1 MKILGISAHYHDSA
15 AALLIDGVPVC
26 AVQEER
32 LSRRKN
38 DAGFP
43 MAAIEWCLDHAG
55 LDPADLDA
63 VVFYER
69 SMLKFERI
77 LICSLRAFPRSWRS
91 FPNAIKNS
99 LGDKVWVRG
108 IISSYLDVP
117 RRKILFTGH
126 HHAHAATAFLT
137 APTRRAAILTAD
149 GVGEWATVT
158 AGQGDRRSDGRT
170 EIKLLREIRF
180 PHSLGM
186 LYSTFTAYLGFAVN
200 EGEYK
205 VMGLAAHGRP
215 TMIDKVQ
222 KLISRTPDGGFA
234 LDLDYFEY
242 QTTASRS
249 YSSRFVELFGPPR
262 NAYEPID
269 LDTAE
274 GRRFADCA
282 ASVQRVLEDTL
293 VDMARA
299 LHQETGL
306 PDLCL
311 GGGVALN
318 GVANARVLAES
329 GFERVFVPPAPGD
342 AGCAL
347 GAALYAD
354 RIYFGQPDREVPDHP
369 FWGPLV
375 DPDDLAR
382 AAREDG
388 QTVEQ
393 IDEPAL
399 IERVADE
406 LAAGRVI
413 GWMDGASEFG
423 PRALGHRSILAA
435 PHSKDMRDRLNRD
448 IKYREEFRP
457 FAPVAPIEAAD
468 RFFELPEG
476 GARLARFMSG
486 VFPVR
491 PEWRSTLAAITHVD
505 GSARLQTLERG
516 MAPRLYALLEAYGRR
531 SGVPVLLNTSF
542 NVAGEPIVNRAL
554 EGYSTFRRCG
564 IDMLVAGSTLVTKR
578 AASAAIQE
586 RLRPWRAEDMEIRG
600 ETSASVRAGGGAPA
614 PVKSEEIA

>member
-15 AALLIDGVPVC
+15 AALVVDGVPVC

-32 LSRRKN
+32 MSRRKH
-38 DAGFP
+38 DAAFP
-43 MAAIEWCLDHAG
+43 IGAVEWCLDHAG

-69 SMLKFERI
+69 SMLKFDRI
-77 LICSLRAFPRSWRS
+77 LTCALRAFPRSWRS

-99 LGDKVWVRG
+99 LGEKVWVRG
-108 IISSYLDVP
+108 IISSYLGVP
-117 RRKILFTGH
+117 RRKIQFTGH
-126 HHAHAATAFLT
+126 HASHAAAAFFT
-137 APTRRAAILTAD
+137 APTRRAAILTVD
-149 GVGEWATVT
+149 GVGEWATLT
-158 AGQGDRRSDGRT
+158 AGHGERRPDGRT
-170 EIKLLREIRF
+170 NITLLREIRF

-200 EGEYK
+200 ADEYK
-205 VMGLAAHGRP
+205 VMGLAAYGRP
-215 TMIDKVQ
+215 TMTEQVG
-222 KLISRTPDGGFA
+222 KLIRRTPDGVFA
-234 LDLDYFEY
+234 LVPEYFEY

-262 NAYEPID
+262 NAYDPID
-269 LDTAE
+269 FETAD

-293 VDMARA
+293 VDITRA

-318 GVANARVLAES
+318 GVANARILADS
-329 GFERVFVPPAPGD
+329 GFERVFVPSAPGD

-354 RIYFGQPDREVPDHP
+354 RLYFNNPDREVADHP
-369 FWGPLV
+369 FWGPPV
-375 DPDDLAR
+375 DATELAR
-382 AAREDG
+382 AAREDS
-388 QTVEQ
+388 QAVEEL
-393 IDEPAL
+393 DDTAL

-413 GWMDGASEFG
+413 GWMDGACEFG

-435 PHSKDMRDRLNRD
+435 PHSSAMRDRLNRD

-457 FAPVAPIEAAD
+457 FAPVVPLEAAD
-468 RFFELPEG
+468 RFFELPSG

-491 PEWRSTLAAITHVD
+491 PEWRERLAAVTHVD
-505 GSARLQTLERG
+505 GSARLQVLEQA

-531 SGVPVLLNTSF
+531 TGIPVLLNTSF
-542 NVAGEPIVNRAL
+542 NVAGEPIANRAL

-564 IDMLVAGSTLVTKR
+564 IDALVAGSTLVTKHV
-578 AASAAIQE
+578 A
-586 RLRPWRAEDMEIRG
+586 
-600 ETSASVRAGGGAPA
+600 APA
-614 PVKSEEIA
+614 SPQMEVVA